1 MILSGCL
8 FLVYFCSCTV
18 HSQTRASVLYC
29 LLSQT
34 DRSLDSQTRA
44 DALYCLLTQT
54 VHSLMAQT
62 KQMSAAQPLV
72 LSSLKYSR
80 IPRYRAPLSAD
91 ADGSFVNGPRK
102 TNVCFAAACFSLC
115 SLHYSIKGDV
125 HDTPFIFICTTLLS
139 NFCHSINV
147 QIHLEAIS

>member
-1 MILSGCL
+1 MNWPPLNVRI
-8 FLVYFCSCTV
+8 
-18 HSQTRASVLYC
+18 HSRTPRIRT
-29 LLSQT
+29 LLP
-34 DRSLDSQTRA
+34 A
-44 DALYCLLTQT
+44 DAG
-54 VHSLMAQT
+54 
-62 KQMSAAQPLV
+62 
-72 LSSLKYSR
+72 
-80 IPRYRAPLSAD
+80 
-91 ADGSFVNGPRK
+91 GSFVNGLKK